1 MVQVQFVSAEN
12 QPLGM
17 INWFAVHPTSMNNT
31 NRLVSSDNVGLA
43 SIMMEQKMN
52 PDQLIGKVN
61 MKANSVLSYISFHF
75 YSNIIIWADIF
86 CTILS
91 VYNYHF
97 YFFFNN
103 FDFNIQQV
111 MNNLVNWYVFL
122 QPRMNWNILVLNV
135 RETKWFNL
143 YVVFIKI
150 ATCCVFIFQL
160 HWVYWEKISTAS
172 YKIHTLFLK

>member
-17 INWFAVHPTSMNNT
+17 INWFAVHPISMNNT

-75 YSNIIIWADIF
+75 YSNIII
-86 CTILS
+86 
-91 VYNYHF
+91 
-97 YFFFNN
+97 
-103 FDFNIQQV
+103 
-111 MNNLVNWYVFL
+111 
-122 QPRMNWNILVLNV
+122 
-135 RETKWFNL
+135 
-143 YVVFIKI
+143 
-150 ATCCVFIFQL
+150 
-160 HWVYWEKISTAS
+160 
-172 YKIHTLFLK
+172 